1 MLVCRVS
8 SVKASL
14 ANDELG
20 GEPIHPVPVL
30 LSSSEDHVLIGDIT
44 GTIVQFVRFVR
55 VDESSIEFGPV
66 VLYTE
71 AKYTILDDPWS

>member
-1 MLVCRVS
+1 
-8 SVKASL
+8 VKASL

-20 GEPIHPVPVL
+20 DEPVHPVPVL
-30 LSSSEDHVLIGDIT
+30 LSSSEDVLIGDIT
-44 GTIVQFVRFVR
+44 GTILVQFVRFVR

>member
-1 MLVCRVS
+1 
-8 SVKASL
+8 
-14 ANDELG
+14 
-20 GEPIHPVPVL
+20 
-30 LSSSEDHVLIGDIT
+30 LSSSEDVLIGDIT
-44 GTIVQFVRFVR
+44 GTILVQFVRFVR